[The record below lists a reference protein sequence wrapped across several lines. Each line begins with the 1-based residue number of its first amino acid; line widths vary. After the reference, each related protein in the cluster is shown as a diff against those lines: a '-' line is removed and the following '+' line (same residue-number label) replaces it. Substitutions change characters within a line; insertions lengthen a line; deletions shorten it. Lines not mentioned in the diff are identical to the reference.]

1 MTAPA
6 PSAAPA
12 APAGARR
19 IWFEGTALALAA
31 AALAVGAGFLPRGG
45 GIRPLPE
52 RATALPVQA
61 REVALVERY
70 EREQS
75 YWGEVRARRS
85 SALSFE
91 RAATVVTVAVDEGQA
106 VRAGELLA
114 ELDRGGLEAQL
125 AAQDAGLEAARARLA
140 ELRAGPRREQLAAAR
155 ARLAQRSAAVDL
167 ARALE
172 GRRRLLRD
180 SDAVA
185 LEELE
190 AAELERAALEA
201 SAEEARQQ
209 LAELEAGT
217 RAEQLAAQV
226 AAVEEFAARRAEVA
240 HDLERSALRAPFDG
254 VVSRVTVEVG
264 AVSDPGAP
272 AVELLEASGL
282 EVWVGL
288 PEGRAATLSSA
299 EPLPLRI
306 AGLEHRA
313 RLLAVLPELDAGTRT
328 QLVRLALEQDRLG
341 PTVPG
346 QVAELRLPETLAEG
360 GLWLGADSL
369 VRSRRGLWAAYV
381 LVPLAET
388 AADAEELPLGAT
400 HRLVRRELETLAT
413 AGERVLVRGDL
424 APGELVLDGGAQRVT
439 AGQWVRLARQVDGES
454 AAEPAR

>member
-190 AAELERAALEA
+190 AAELERAAGGGPWGIGGGGRGRPRRSRPA
-201 SAEEARQQ
+201 PRRPGSSSPSWR
-209 LAELEAGT
+209 
-217 RAEQLAAQV
+217 RAPAPSNWRRRWPRSRSSQRG
-226 AAVEEFAARRAEVA
+226 ARRW
-240 HDLERSALRAPFDG
+240 P
-254 VVSRVTVEVG
+254 T
-264 AVSDPGAP
+264 
-272 AVELLEASGL
+272 
-282 EVWVGL
+282 
-288 PEGRAATLSSA
+288 TSSA
-299 EPLPLRI
+299 R
-306 AGLEHRA
+306 RCA
-313 RLLAVLPELDAGTRT
+313 RPSTA
-328 QLVRLALEQDRLG
+328 
-341 PTVPG
+341 
-346 QVAELRLPETLAEG
+346 
-360 GLWLGADSL
+360 SC
-369 VRSRRGLWAAYV
+369 RG
-381 LVPLAET
+381 
-388 AADAEELPLGAT
+388 
-400 HRLVRRELETLAT
+400 
-413 AGERVLVRGDL
+413 
-424 APGELVLDGGAQRVT
+424 
-439 AGQWVRLARQVDGES
+439 
-454 AAEPAR
+454 